1 MKLVSDLEAFCYTLN
16 MTNHIDIQKAG
27 GVIIRDRKFLVT
39 RSAGKDFFI
48 APGGKLENNETPQ
61 EALKRELS
69 EEIQIDININTLEDV
84 GTFYADAAGKDGI
97 KLEMY
102 VFKVNDYE
110 GEPTPSSEVEEIRWI
125 STLTQDIQLGS
136 IFEHDVM
143 PLLKESNLID

>member
-1 MKLVSDLEAFCYTLN
+1 